1 MEQLHH
7 FLFSLIHLLWFSNVL
22 QPSFYSLAELHGGGS
37 QMGRDIIGGAEP
49 NVMEADA
56 EHREPPLTKTP
67 LVPLNSRLA
76 PSQASSPVVIVCRN
90 LKQMRESGGGGVG
103 WLLPSVFCTTVPRI
117 KLILTLLISAA
128 IQTGLSLCL
137 IYTSWFYCGNLLPR

>member
-1 MEQLHH
+1 MGA
-7 FLFSLIHLLWFSNVL
+7 SVYGAAALIPLLCFSNVL
-22 QPSFYSLAELHGGGS
+22 QPAFHSLAELRGGGS

-76 PSQASSPVVIVCRN
+76 PSQASSLVVIVCRN
-90 LKQMRESGGGGVG
+90 VKQMRESGGGGVS
-103 WLLPSVFCTTVPRI
+103 SVFCTTVQRI
-117 KLILTLLISAA
+117 KPILTLLIRAA